1 MILDSKKFK
10 GYIDNFNAKDKE
22 YTKQSIENAES
33 WSWLEKSIPL
43 FECPDKQLEETYY
56 FRWWTYRKH
65 LRETPDGFVITEFLP
80 DVDWSGKYNTIN
92 CAVGH
97 HLNEGRWLFNSE
109 DYLIDYIKFWF
120 DKGDIRSYSTWF
132 AHAVWEFCKVKG
144 DYDLAVKL
152 LPDFVRNFERW
163 EESNLN
169 ESGLFWSYDDRDAM
183 EYQIS
188 GSGLRP
194 TLNSYMYA
202 ETLTISKI
210 AQRAEEYEIEKRFAK
225 KSEQIKKLI
234 LEKLWD
240 KEDKFFKV
248 LPLES
253 PHSFVQTWDFNE
265 IDQTKNVREQIGYIP
280 WYFNIPNEE
289 HSISWKQLFDEEGF
303 YAPFGPTTAE
313 QRHPQF
319 MFSKRD
325 HECLWNGPSWPYA
338 TSQTLTAMA
347 NLLNNYQQD
356 IITDKHYFDYI
367 NIYAKSHYR
376 KKEDG
381 TTVSWVDEN
390 IDPFTGE
397 WLSRKILKAW
407 GWRED
412 KSGVERG
419 KDYNHSTFNDLIING
434 LVGVRPQE
442 DGTLKINPLVPKDEW
457 DYFCLD
463 QLSYGGKKITIIYDK
478 DGTRYGKGS
487 GLKLYVDNEEV
498 GSSEELEEISV
509 AF

>member
-1 MILDSKKFK
+1 
-10 GYIDNFNAKDKE
+10 
-22 YTKQSIENAES
+22 
-33 WSWLEKSIPL
+33 
-43 FECPDKQLEETYY
+43 
-56 FRWWTYRKH
+56 
-65 LRETPDGFVITEFLP
+65 
-80 DVDWSGKYNTIN
+80 
-92 CAVGH
+92 
-97 HLNEGRWLFNSE
+97 
-109 DYLIDYIKFWF
+109 
-120 DKGDIRSYSTWF
+120 
-132 AHAVWEFCKVKG
+132 
-144 DYDLAVKL
+144 
-152 LPDFVRNFERW
+152 
-163 EESNLN
+163 
-169 ESGLFWSYDDRDAM
+169 
-183 EYQIS
+183 
-188 GSGLRP
+188 
-194 TLNSYMYA
+194 
-202 ETLTISKI
+202 
-210 AQRAEEYEIEKRFAK
+210 
-225 KSEQIKKLI
+225 
-234 LEKLWD
+234 
-240 KEDKFFKV
+240 
-248 LPLES
+248 
-253 PHSFVQTWDFNE
+253 
-265 IDQTKNVREQIGYIP
+265 
-280 WYFNIPNEE
+280 
-289 HSISWKQLFDEEGF
+289 
-303 YAPFGPTTAE
+303 
-313 QRHPQF
+313 
-319 MFSKRD
+319 
-325 HECLWNGPSWPYA
+325 
-338 TSQTLTAMA
+338 MA